1 MTKPLRQL
9 LLAACL
15 FLAPPG
21 AWAQGANVALG
32 TAAFDSGQPVEV
44 TADSLSVDQETGRA
58 VFDGN
63 VLVVQGE
70 VRLSAGQI
78 VVEYATD
85 ADGATTGISRLMAT
99 GGVTFVTATDAAEA
113 SEAVYSVADST
124 VSLSGDVLLTQGQTA
139 LSGDRLV
146 IDLNSGSGRIEGRV
160 RTIFG
165 GSDN

>member
-44 TADSLSVDQETGRA
+44 TADSLSVDQATGRA

-78 VVEYATD
+78 IVEYAN
-85 ADGATTGISRLMAT
+85 RN
-99 GGVTFVTATDAAEA
+99 TANE
-113 SEAVYSVADST
+113 ST
-124 VSLSGDVLLTQGQTA
+124 
-139 LSGDRLV
+139 
-146 IDLNSGSGRIEGRV
+146 
-160 RTIFG
+160 
-165 GSDN
+165 